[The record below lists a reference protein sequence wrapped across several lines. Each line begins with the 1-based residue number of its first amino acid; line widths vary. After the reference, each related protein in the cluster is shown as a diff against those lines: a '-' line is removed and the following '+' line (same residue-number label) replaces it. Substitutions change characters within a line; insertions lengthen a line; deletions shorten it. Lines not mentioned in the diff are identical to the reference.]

1 VFDSASIL
9 ICFLSVFPVQVI
21 AGERKE
27 GCPIQKGPPQH
38 AQLQVL
44 EPPAL
49 RQELT
54 AGGAA
59 FNPPT
64 WSGRQ
69 AAGVMARW
77 KTCTSLDTCLACD
90 VKQCDDL
97 VNRGDMKGNVM
108 LHWETDAV
116 CLKDEPSE
124 VAKCAQ
130 EVGAVAMI
138 FISSNRMIVTL
149 PPSSLCL
156 PPSWPVFSIASF
168 NIPTDSKA
176 AKSWRDHCQC
186 ADANPNDRSRCI
198 DNISR
203 NPVLKLKLPSSDANL
218 ALPHLDTGLS
228 MYSPVQDEQDLPEV
242 KPKSK
247 SLPAWAIALIVGV
260 VLLINAGFLAWRIR
274 RKRER
279 RRLFVLAALDQGTQF
294 NLGDMSGI
302 EMETFSSLT
311 APLSSLQEGEPTA
324 PSLPGDGQTP
334 REGQTPR
341 TATDSIDNELM
352 GGIGGNRTTGM
363 FSQFHVKVFYAPRV
377 ARMC

>member
-1 VFDSASIL
+1 MCDSSIF
-9 ICFLSVFPVQVI
+9 ICVLFVFPSQVI
-21 AGERKE
+21 SGQSKE
-27 GCPIQKGPPQH
+27 DCPIKKGSPQH

-77 KTCTSLDTCLACD
+77 QTCTSLDTCLKCD

-97 VNRGDMKGNVM
+97 ENRGDMKSNVM

-116 CLKDEPSE
+116 CLEPSE

-138 FISSNRMIVTL
+138 FISSNSMIVTL

-156 PPSWPVFSIASF
+156 PPSWPVLSIASF

-176 AKSWRDHCQC
+176 ARSWRDHCQC

-198 DNISR
+198 ENISR
-203 NPVLKLKLPSSDANL
+203 NPVLRLKLPSSDSNS
-218 ALPHLDTGLS
+218 ALPQLDMGLS
-228 MYSPVQDEQDLPEV
+228 MYTPVQDQQDLPEV

-279 RRLFVLAALDQGTQF
+279 RRLFILAALDQGTQF

-302 EMETFSSLT
+302 EMETFSSLQAGELT
-311 APLSSLQEGEPTA
+311 APLSSLQAGDPSA

-334 REGQTPR
+334 R
-341 TATDSIDNELM
+341 TATDTIDNELI
-352 GGIGGNRTTGM
+352 GGIGGYRTTGM
-363 FSQFHVKVFYAPRV
+363 FSEFHVKEYFTRQE
-377 ARMC
+377 